1 MALIDNEPKDMMVLV
16 DYNNIPAINLYE
28 SMGFVKKKNGNI
40 LTAFWKINDFECDAT
55 RRITKTEILKL

>member
-1 MALIDNEPKDMMVLV
+1 MSKSFVK
-16 DYNNIPAINLYE
+16 YKYE

-55 RRITKTEILKL
+55 